1 MARVLVVD
9 DEADIREV
17 VRLNL
22 ELDGHDVLEAAGG
35 SEALEMARQELPDL
49 IVLDVMMPGVDG
61 WGVLARMKADE
72 SDELA
77 HIPVVMLTARVGE
90 LDRIRGGIEGA
101 VRYIPK
107 PFSIETL
114 RGAVAEA
121 LEGAPELTQRRVAQR
136 SALERLAMLEKGG
149 PVDPEARSVPRPHL
163 TRLENPPA
171 PPPSAQASVRAVA
184 AKAGTLSPKQRA
196 LLAAV
201 GDTASVQ
208 DAAERLGVSRSNV
221 YASLARIARRLG
233 VKGVAELVSL
243 ARQGTFSPG
252 GR

>member
-22 ELDGHDVLEAAGG
+22 ELDGHDVLEANGG
-35 SEALEMARQELPDL
+35 FQALELARKELPDL
-49 IVLDVMMPGVDG
+49 VVLDVMMPGLDG
-61 WGVLARMKADE
+61 WAVLAEMKADE
-72 SDELA
+72 SAELA
-77 HIPVVMLTARVGE
+77 QIPVIMLTARVGE

-101 VRYIPK
+101 VRYIAK
-107 PFSIETL
+107 PFSIEAL
-114 RGAVAEA
+114 RGAVAAA
-121 LEGAPELTQRRVAQR
+121 LEGEPELTQRREAQR
-136 SALERLAMLEKGG
+136 SALQRLAMLEKGG
-149 PVDPEARSVPRPHL
+149 PVNPEVLAGPRPHL

-171 PPPSAQASVRAVA
+171 PPPSLQASVRQVA
-184 AKAGTLSPKQRA
+184 AKAGALSPKQRA

-208 DAAERLGVSRSNV
+208 DAADRLGVSRSNV

-233 VKGVAELVSL
+233 VKSVAELVGL
-243 ARQGTFSPG
+243 ARQGTFAPG
-252 GR
+252 R

>member
-22 ELDGHDVLEAAGG
+22 ELDGHEVLEASGG
-35 SEALEMARQELPDL
+35 AQALDAARQELPDL
-49 IVLDVMMPGVDG
+49 LVLDVMMPGIDG
-61 WGVLARMKADE
+61 WAVLAEMKADE
-72 SDELA
+72 GSELA
-77 HIPVVMLTARVGE
+77 HIPVIMLTARVGE

-101 VRYIPK
+101 VRYIAK
-107 PFSIETL
+107 PFSIEAL
-114 RGAVAEA
+114 RTAVAA
-121 LEGAPELTQRRVAQR
+121 AIEGEPELVQRREAQR
-136 SALERLAMLEKGG
+136 SALQRLAMLEKGG
-149 PVDPEARSVPRPHL
+149 PGTAEVAAGPRPHL

-171 PPPSAQASVRAVA
+171 PPPSLQASVRQVA
-184 AKAGTLSPKQRA
+184 AKAGALSPKQRA

-233 VKGVAELVSL
+233 VKSVADLVGL
-243 ARQGTFSPG
+243 ARQGTFTPG
-252 GR
+252 R